1 MSNKVA
7 KVDRSQ
13 LPLVNFGNKYY
24 LRYRIVLD
32 KNKDS
37 DWSGIYSVDGK
48 NVFLVTGAISAVTTS
63 GSKIV
68 NVVWQNTNLSPSY
81 DVFVKWDSGSY
92 SYLDTTVSASYSII
106 AVSGATT
113 VGVLVQVASAQK
125 QISSALKVFEGS
137 ATI

>member
-13 LPLVNFGNKYY
+13 LPLVNSGNKYY

-37 DWSGIYSVDGK
+37 DWSKIYSIDGK
-48 NVFLVTGAISAVTTS
+48 DIVLVTGAISTVTTS
-63 GSKIV
+63 GSKII
-68 NVVWQNTNLSPSY
+68 NVVWQNTNLAPSY

-92 SYLDTTVSASYSII
+92 LYLDSTMSASYSII
-106 AVSGATT
+106 ALSGATT
-113 VGVLVQVASAQK
+113 VGVLVQIASAQK
-125 QISSALKVFEGS
+125 QISSALKVFEGT